1 MDGNAITFV
10 FLFFLKK
17 GNMQN
22 ANEEA
27 IIYHPK
33 EREDEFHKR
42 AIWVFTPSN
51 IYSDARCRKMMIGEG
66 TFLRCLAGQVPFVRR
81 SQSIIKPG

>member
-1 MDGNAITFV
+1 MQ
-10 FLFFLKK
+10 LHLPFFLKK

-22 ANEEA
+22 ANEAA

-42 AIWVFTPSN
+42 AIWVFTASN
-51 IYSDARCRKMMIGEG
+51 IYSDARCRKMMIGKAL
-66 TFLRCLAGQVPFVRR
+66 FFAVLLANFVRR